1 MCATSTDS
9 TASGAAWSRRSGVR
23 APLSQTR
30 QRETPRSGAESLAG
44 ATPPSVAEAL
54 ARAKRHARAAV
65 AEALLALRALLD
77 AVSCATHGGPAG
89 AREVLSRAAASL
101 EVWSEALTSGDRI
114 ADPALV
120 HALAD
125 ALDAEI
131 ARWEARAR
139 DDDEARAVL
148 RAFLGLRE
156 LLWELGVR
164 PARGERSRAASRV
177 RKRSAEQVPVHQ
189 G

>member
-1 MCATSTDS
+1 
-9 TASGAAWSRRSGVR
+9 
-23 APLSQTR
+23 LSQTR
-30 QRETPRSGAESLAG
+30 QRETPRSRTESQAG
-44 ATPPSVAEAL
+44 AAPPSVSEAL
-54 ARAKRHARAAV
+54 ARARWHVRAAI

-77 AVSCATHGGPAG
+77 ALSCATHGGPAG
-89 AREVLSRAAASL
+89 ARQVLTRAAASL
-101 EVWSEALTSGDRI
+101 DMLSDALASGDRI
-114 ADPALV
+114 AEPALV

-131 ARWEARAR
+131 VRWETRAR
-139 DDDEARAVL
+139 DDEEARAVL

-164 PARGERSRAASRV
+164 PARGERSRAASPV
-177 RKRSAEQVPVHQ
+177 RKRSVEHVPVHQ